1 MTDYEKYAAQ
11 VALVKE
17 ECKDA
22 DDKEI
27 AEEFRRYQ
35 EEFLIEPNDAVRSVI
50 MKFQKASGKEV
61 SSISSTPARVEKK
74 VDRFSDLGS
83 EDKNVTIEVAVVT
96 YVPRIQMVRG
106 EEKQIAFGWIEDNP
120 WESNDKRERWDF
132 KDWGAHSENLAP
144 NSVVRLEGVSVNE
157 WNDKRS
163 ININRGS
170 RVTVLR
176 EGGPAVA
183 PMSDE
188 PVTIEKASE
197 NEGYVTLLARIISL
211 KPDVI
216 VKRDGSGS
224 LDIFRGTFA
233 DSSGKISTKTP

>member
-83 EDKNVTIEVAVVT
+83 EDKLSLIHISEPTRLR
-96 YVPRIQMVRG
+96 RI
-106 EEKQIAFGWIEDNP
+106 
-120 WESNDKRERWDF
+120 
-132 KDWGAHSENLAP
+132 
-144 NSVVRLEGVSVNE
+144 
-157 WNDKRS
+157 
-163 ININRGS
+163 
-170 RVTVLR
+170 
-176 EGGPAVA
+176 
-183 PMSDE
+183 
-188 PVTIEKASE
+188 
-197 NEGYVTLLARIISL
+197 
-211 KPDVI
+211 
-216 VKRDGSGS
+216 
-224 LDIFRGTFA
+224 
-233 DSSGKISTKTP
+233 